1 MINLTRH
8 AMPACLAAAMLVAT
22 ASSQAAEVGV
32 VATVNPNAQG
42 TPPGAATRTLT
53 TGADV
58 YHEERIVT
66 AATGQTQLMFLDRS
80 SMTIGAGSDIVLDS
94 FVYDPDATT
103 GKMAVSV
110 TTGVLRFIG
119 GRIAK
124 NEDVVF
130 ETPHATIGIR
140 GSSVNLDAGLIIP
153 GQVIAQRTA
162 GRMFCK
168 RGNEV
173 FIVTVD
179 NKVCV
184 ADENGLRIEDLDPEW
199 LKRFIAALQG
209 DGGDPGVLPNDKV
222 IQKVNAECGSTS
234 AVQSQRCGTGGPN
247 VPDTKEFDDKA
258 DLEQFQQDEQREDLE
273 VENGCQEF
281 CEGY

>member
-1 MINLTRH
+1 
-8 AMPACLAAAMLVAT
+8 MPVCIAAALLF
-22 ASSQAAEVGV
+22 AAGAAPAVEVGV
-32 VATVNPNAQG
+32 VATVNPDAQG
-42 TPPGAATRTLT
+42 TPPGQATRTLT

-58 YHEERIVT
+58 FHEERIVT
-66 AATGQTQLMFLDRS
+66 ATTGQTQIMFLDRS
-80 SMTIGAGSDIVLDS
+80 SITIGAGSDVVLDS

-140 GSSVNLDAGLIIP
+140 GSSLNLDALTINVLGQII
-153 GQVIAQRTA
+153 AHRTS

-168 RGNEV
+168 RDDKV

-199 LKRFIAALQG
+199 LKRIHAALQG
-209 DGGDPGVLPNDKV
+209 DGDGLDPLQV
-222 IQKVNAECGSTS
+222 IQKVNAECGSTA
-234 AVQSQRCGTGGPN
+234 AVQSQRCGDGGPF
-247 VPDTKEFDDKA
+247 VPDPKEFEK
-258 DLEQFQQDEQREDLE
+258 DLEQFIQDEQRDDLE
-273 VENGCQEF
+273 MEDCQEC
-281 CEGY
+281 CEVCDIIIE